1 MRRHLIIWSIFVACL
16 FFSFSAVHADAQKK
30 RLERTD
36 EHRFRLYEAPSKN
49 NAYSVQYNIKLED
62 LGMISVSAIIGGGKI
77 KGHENAFKLWIVDA
91 RGIKDDTN
99 KIEKKYIKKTVNFHK
114 LGTVAY
120 PIDASDFNQSKGKFV
135 IIISNTSKESHG
147 VGTIKITYPAQEEKT
162 ISEEKPRE
170 RKQPRNSDEEKRQRS
185 KRE

>member
-1 MRRHLIIWSIFVACL
+1 MRKHLIVWSIFVACL
-16 FFSFSAVHADAQKK
+16 FLSISAVHADTQKK
-30 RLERTD
+30 RLQRTD
-36 EHRFRLYEAPSKN
+36 EHKFTLYEAASKN
-49 NAYSVQYNIKLED
+49 NPYSVQYNIKIED

-77 KGHENAFKLWIVDA
+77 KGNGNVFKLWIVDA

-99 KIEKKYIKKTVNFHK
+99 KIEKKYIKKTANFHK
-114 LGTVAY
+114 LGAVTY
-120 PIDASDFNQSKGKFV
+120 PIDASDFSQSNGAFV

-170 RKQPRNSDEEKRQRS
+170 RKQPRNSDEEKKQRT